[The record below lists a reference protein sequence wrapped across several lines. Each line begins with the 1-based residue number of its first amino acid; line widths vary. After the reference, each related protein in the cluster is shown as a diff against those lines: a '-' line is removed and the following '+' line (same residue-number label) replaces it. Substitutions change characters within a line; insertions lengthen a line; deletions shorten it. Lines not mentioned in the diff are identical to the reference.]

1 VERKLPRTQSE
12 VKRVEPIRTEFLD
25 GPGADLVG
33 LGAVQDSIMD
43 IEEAREMMKMVD
55 TSSGKM
61 SMEDANTIWCVLN
74 KLHCSEATIKFLRG
88 ELTKVC
94 AHRSAPGRPALSTP
108 SCVRIEPRARQRGM
122 RGGADGV
129 HLHAAVGVV
138 APRSSGT
145 RRTSCRPS
153 PAWRR
158 RST

>member
-1 VERKLPRTQSE
+1 V
-12 VKRVEPIRTEFLD
+12 V
-25 GPGADLVG
+25 A

-55 TSSGKM
+55 TSSGKV
-61 SMEDANTIWCVLN
+61 SMEDANTIWCILN

-94 AHRSAPGRPALSTP
+94 VRSAPGRPALPTAV
-108 SCVRIEPRARQRGM
+108 CAWIPRAPQRVV
-122 RGGADGV
+122 RGVRTAYTYTQRWW
-129 HLHAAVGVV
+129 LH
-138 APRSSGT
+138 PRSSAT

-153 PAWRR
+153 PLMRR